1 MRPIGLPAPWL
12 LPEQVACNVSV
23 VDTTALDLP
32 ALHLSGNLDV
42 AASSIGESGDLIVA
56 RTTTLTAGAGDITL
70 NRPGNDF
77 NSVSVISG
85 NNVVLNDGNAIDLG
99 GAAISGNLTVT
110 ASGPITDSGAL
121 TISGAATLAAG
132 NGNNITLDNA
142 DDFANVAI
150 LSGDNVAL
158 TDINA
163 LTLGIAHV
171 AGN

>member
-1 MRPIGLPAPWL
+1 MRPIGFAGT
-12 LPEQVACNVSV
+12 VAFAGAGGLANVSV

-32 ALHLSGNLDV
+32 ALHLSGNLDLRQAV
-42 AASSIGESGDLIVA
+42 SARAAISSLRERQPS
-56 RTTTLTAGAGDITL
+56 TAGAGDITL

-121 TISGAATLAAG
+121 TIFWCGHSCRGQRK
-132 NGNNITLDNA
+132 
-142 DDFANVAI
+142 
-150 LSGDNVAL
+150 
-158 TDINA
+158 
-163 LTLGIAHV
+163 
-171 AGN
+171 